1 MEYGKDLNTRNTNDN
16 MKLFLDLDGVIC
28 NFSKGYKKLSHDISI
43 GTYAELYGKESAKDI
58 FLNAGT
64 KFWEDLEWIDGGKE
78 LFNAASSL
86 FKHVFILSSAGTT
99 NEYKSKIVEEGKRNW
114 LKVNIPSIPPEN
126 IFIVKGR
133 HLKQEYSNSDSI
145 LVDDLEDTIK
155 SWDSKGGIG
164 ILHNS
169 DNYQETIDEL
179 DILSKSDHKIKL
191 KELIST
197 RNQ

>member
-1 MEYGKDLNTRNTNDN
+1 MNEA
-16 MKLFLDLDGVIC
+16 MKIFCDMDGVIC

-58 FLNAGT
+58 FLNAGS
-64 KFWEDLEWIDGGKE
+64 KFWEDLEWIEGGKK

-86 FKHVFILSSAGTT
+86 FKDVNILSSTGTT
-99 NEYKSKIVEEGKRNW
+99 NEDKAKVVEEGKRNW

-133 HLKQEYSNSDSI
+133 HLKQKYSNYDSI
-145 LVDDLEDTIK
+145 LVDDIEDTIK

-164 ILHNS
+164 ILH
-169 DNYQETIDEL
+169 DYTNYRVTIDEL
-179 DILSKSDHKIKL
+179 EILSNSGHKIKL

>member
-1 MEYGKDLNTRNTNDN
+1 MNETLKI
-16 MKLFLDLDGVIC
+16 FLDMDYVLT

-64 KFWEDLEWIDGGKE
+64 KFWEELEWIDGGRE
-78 LFNAASSL
+78 LFDAASSL
-86 FKHVFILSSAGTT
+86 FKHVFILSSTGTT
-99 NEYKSKIVEEGKRNW
+99 DEDKAKIVEEGKRNW
-114 LKVNIPSIPPEN
+114 LKVNIPSILPEN

-155 SWDSKGGIG
+155 SWDSRGGIG
-164 ILHNS
+164 ILHDFN
-169 DNYQETIDEL
+169 NYQDTIDEL
-179 DILSKSDHKIKL
+179 EILSLSGHKIKL

-197 RNQ
+197 RNR